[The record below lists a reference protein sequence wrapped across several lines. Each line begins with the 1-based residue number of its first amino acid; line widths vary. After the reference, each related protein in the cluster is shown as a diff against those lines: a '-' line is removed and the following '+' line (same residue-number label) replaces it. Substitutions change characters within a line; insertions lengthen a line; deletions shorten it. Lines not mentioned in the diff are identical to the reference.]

1 MEIPAI
7 NTISQT
13 TTPLTGSRAA
23 TGPPRQSGEV
33 FSQRL
38 AAQVQPE
45 TEAQKQSASSRKPE
59 DKASNQPRPEDEPAS
74 PGRIRFEMDDGTRV
88 AKFFDTK
95 DVLIYQAP
103 PEGSIYLVRLRE
115 QAAQGQV
122 ETSA

>member
-1 MEIPAI
+1 MEIQAI

-13 TTPLTGSRAA
+13 TTPLTGSRTA
-23 TGPPRQSGEV
+23 TEPPRQSGEV

-45 TEAQKQSASSRKPE
+45 TEAQKQANSSRKPE
-59 DKASNQPRPEDEPAS
+59 DNASNQSRPEDEPAS
-74 PGRIRFEMDDGTRV
+74 LGRIRFEMDDGTRV

-95 DVLIYQAP
+95 DVLIYQVP

-115 QAAQGQV
+115 QAAQDQV